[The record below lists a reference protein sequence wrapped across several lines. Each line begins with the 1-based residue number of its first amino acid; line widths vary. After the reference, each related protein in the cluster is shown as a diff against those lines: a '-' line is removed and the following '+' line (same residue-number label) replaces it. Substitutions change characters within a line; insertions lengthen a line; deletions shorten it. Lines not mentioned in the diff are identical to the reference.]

1 VTRPARNLSLLVG
14 ASDSPVRR
22 WLVATLEETGAVVQD
37 AFCGWDLLRLLS
49 IGSRIDLVVADVH
62 LPSPS
67 GMRTLGLARTIGIE
81 VPFLLIADPAD
92 FEVRTAA
99 ARLGAQLLP
108 RPLSAD
114 ELTRKVR
121 TSCRFGRAGG
131 PPSSFH

>member
-1 VTRPARNLSLLVG
+1 MTRLARNLSLVVG
-14 ASDSPVRR
+14 ASDSLVRR
-22 WLVATLEETGAVVQD
+22 WLVATLEETGAVVQE
-37 AFCGWDLLRLLS
+37 AFCGWDLLRLLAV
-49 IGSRIDLVVADVH
+49 GNRIDLVIADVY

-67 GMRTLGLARTIGIE
+67 GLRTLALARTIGIE

-121 TSCRFGRAGG
+121 TTCRFNRAGG
-131 PPSSFH
+131 PPTSVH